1 MKYTC
6 KNCQDF
12 SQIMHENIFNN
23 INLKTYNNK
32 NDNVNAEVSNCN
44 RNNVNISSVKNE
56 NRENDISI
64 HEFENNNHDTC
75 VQFLNFSEQIVIDD
89 VNDRIFSTE
98 MSANDI
104 IHFVHN
110 QVSQCNNIHSRMWS
124 TLLNYYQTTS
134 T

>member
-1 MKYTC
+1 
-6 KNCQDF
+6 
-12 SQIMHENIFNN
+12 MHENIFNN

-56 NRENDISI
+56 NRENDRLYIVSI

>member
-1 MKYTC
+1 
-6 KNCQDF
+6 
-12 SQIMHENIFNN
+12 MHENIFNN

-124 TLLNYYQTTS
+124 TLLN
-134 T
+134 